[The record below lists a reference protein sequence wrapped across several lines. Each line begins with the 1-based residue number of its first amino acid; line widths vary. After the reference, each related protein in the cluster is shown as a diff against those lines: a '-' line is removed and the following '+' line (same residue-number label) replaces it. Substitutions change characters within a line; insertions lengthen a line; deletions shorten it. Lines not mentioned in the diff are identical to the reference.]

1 MMSNHPEEKSS
12 IGLAIGTIDVHPKFL
27 FRFDYVDE
35 SLKSLSESIRQ
46 VGQLQPGRV
55 VPKNDASGYLV
66 YIGIRRFM
74 AVKKLGI
81 IKITSLEV
89 PHKLAGATILYSMN
103 CDKEFI
109 NSKEWELLE
118 SASVSNATQL
128 AVAWSNVRLQS
139 SSMYVCRSARIN

>member
-1 MMSNHPEEKSS
+1 MEHALRDLSGWIKFPLV
-12 IGLAIGTIDVHPKFL
+12 IIDFSK
-27 FRFDYVDE
+27 
-35 SLKSLSESIRQ
+35 RQ
-46 VGQLQPGRV
+46 E
-55 VPKNDASGYLV
+55 
-66 YIGIRRFM
+66 I
-74 AVKKLGI
+74 KKLGI